1 MQHTWLCLQFIN
13 NVAQQVLAQG
23 NTSNDRQLVKRSTCK
38 RKQAIKVT
46 KNNGY
51 WPSKNYVDVLAEEN
65 ENYYKHLN
73 K

>member
-46 KNNGY
+46 KTMDIGLQKTMLMYQQKRTKIITN
-51 WPSKNYVDVLAEEN
+51 V
-65 ENYYKHLN
+65 
-73 K
+73 